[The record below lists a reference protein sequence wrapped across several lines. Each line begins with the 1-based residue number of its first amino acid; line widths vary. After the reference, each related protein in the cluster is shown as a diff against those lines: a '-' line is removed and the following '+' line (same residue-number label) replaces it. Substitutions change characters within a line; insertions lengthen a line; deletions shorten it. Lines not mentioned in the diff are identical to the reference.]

1 MHSMKDLRGREA
13 LDIIVFNNFYQ
24 LLQNDEIGM
33 IAEDLWKGP
42 SSISIFKTGLIQ
54 QFVSQEIFDG

>member
-1 MHSMKDLRGREA
+1 MKDLRGREA
-13 LDIIVFNNFYQ
+13 LDIIVENNFYN

-42 SSISIFKTGLIQ
+42 PSISIFNTGVIP
-54 QFVSQEIFDG
+54 QFVFLEIFDG